1 MVNSEVINNQPWQ
14 QMIALVDMN
23 SFFASI
29 EQLDQPELFGRPVAV
44 TNGLQGTCIITCS
57 YEARYWGIKTGMR
70 LKQAKK
76 LCPDIIQRPSRPKRY
91 AEIST
96 KIMQALTA
104 ITPDIEVYSV
114 DEAFLEL
121 THCQRIIESPEVI
134 ANKIQELIIKISGLS
149 CSIGI
154 SGDKTTAKYAAK
166 QNKPHGITIIHPE
179 KSVDALRDAPVT
191 DLCGIANGIQ
201 RFLNAHGVYKCGD
214 MKNIPISVLGKHFG
228 HPGRR
233 IWLMAQGKDPEKI
246 KTDVAEP
253 KSIGHG
259 KVMPPNTKNIKIIL
273 MYLQHMSEKVSS
285 RLRKHQLQS
294 NCFYIGIKCKK
305 GWIGEKMKH
314 PYPTDD
320 GRNIMKL
327 GQKMILERWTG
338 EGISQI
344 QVTAIKPRISEQQID
359 FLEDRNQ
366 NIHIREKNRVMDS
379 INERYGDLTIAPSN
393 LIKRSSM
400 PDVIAPAWKPTGHRR
415 TV

>member
-166 QNKPHGITIIHPE
+166 QNKPHGITIIHPK

>member
-1 MVNSEVINNQPWQ
+1 MVNSEVISSSPWAK
-14 QMIALVDMN
+14 MIALVDMN

-29 EQLDQPELFGRPVAV
+29 EQMDQPELFGRPIAV

-70 LKQAKK
+70 LKEARR

-96 KIMQALTA
+96 NIMKALIT

-121 THCQRIIESPEVI
+121 TYCKKIITSPENI
-134 ANKIQELIIKISGLS
+134 ANKIQKLVLEVSGLC

-179 KSVDALRDAPVT
+179 ASEEALSNIAVEE
-191 DLCGIANGIQ
+191 LCGIAKGMK

-214 MKNIPISVLGKHFG
+214 MKNIPVSVLGKHFG
-228 HPGRR
+228 NPGRR
-233 IWLMAQGKDPEKI
+233 IWLMAQGKDPENINTKI
-246 KTDVAEP
+246 AAP

-259 KVMPPNTKNIKIIL
+259 KVMPPNTKRLKTIL
-273 MYLQHMSEKVSS
+273 IYLQHMSEKVGS
-285 RLRKHQLQS
+285 RLRKHS
-294 NCFYIGIKCKK
+294 FKASHFYIGIKSSR
-305 GWIGEKMKH
+305 GWIGGKIKS
-314 PYPTDD
+314 PYPIDD
-320 GRNIMKL
+320 GRLIMKL
-327 GQKMILERWTG
+327 GQKMINYGWNG

-344 QVTAIKPRISEQQID
+344 QVTAMNPKKSNQQID
-359 FLEDRNQ
+359 FLEDEVLHSKSAIKNKVLDRINQ
-366 NIHIREKNRVMDS
+366 K
-379 INERYGDLTIAPSN
+379 YGDLTIMPSN
-393 LIKRSSM
+393 LIYRSNM
-400 PDVIAPAWKPTGHRR
+400 PDVIAPAWKPSGHRR